1 MNETHESDPLRDR
14 IDADVLAEYVDRLQ
28 KVMLTMTSRRA
39 REEAGSDAPIEVFA
53 RHLIAAGAID
63 AAADACSHKAGTTDT
78 AEIARWHRQLADA
91 LCIPTR
97 VTTSFCPPLEP
108 GTPRSTEPALR
119 RWNAHFQVGLRDAG
133 VYFRRG
139 RHNGPHSYELC
150 ETGYGWTLI
159 DHGEPVSDRERTEHL
174 IHESAEALVRCANDM
189 GGARKDAGTLRAEL
203 WQDAERDGNTDPGD
217 GR

>member
-1 MNETHESDPLRDR
+1 MNETHESDPLRDQ
-14 IDADVLAEYVDRLQ
+14 IDADVLADYLDRLQ

-39 REEAGSDAPIEVFA
+39 REAAGSDAPIEVFA

-63 AAADACSHKAGTTDT
+63 AAGDAYSHSAGTTDT
-78 AEIARWHRQLADA
+78 AEIARWHGQLTDA

-97 VTTSFCPPLEP
+97 DTTSFCPPLEP
-108 GTPRSTEPALR
+108 STPRATEPGLR
-119 RWNAHFQVGLRDAG
+119 RWNAHFQVSLRDAG

-159 DHGEPVSDRERTEHL
+159 DHGDPASDRERTKHL

-189 GGARKDAGTLRAEL
+189 GGAHKDADTLRAEL
-203 WQDAERDGNTDPGD
+203 WQDAEREDNTCPGD
-217 GR
+217 ER